1 MVFHMI
7 QIIVYIFLAI
17 FSLLAIFSCSYDV
30 HLLLNGLDPRFTS
43 IGRFWYELSPNSLQ
57 IFEVIVSRYIDPC
70 SLFLNLGCSPL
81 LWHPLISSI
90 LILPATP
97 IFILLSLS
105 FIWLQRRS
113 RNQKTSAYY
122 K

>member
-30 HLLLNGLDPRFTS
+30 HLLLNGFGPKFTS

-113 RNQKTSAYY
+113 RNQKTSAYF

>member
-30 HLLLNGLDPRFTS
+30 HLLLNGLGPKFTS

-105 FIWLQRRS
+105 FIWLQRRY
-113 RNQKTSAYY
+113 RNQKTSAYF

>member
-17 FSLLAIFSCSYDV
+17 FSLLAIFSCSYDA
-30 HLLLNGLDPRFTS
+30 HLLLNGLDPKFTS

-81 LWHPLISSI
+81 LWHPFISSI

-113 RNQKTSAYY
+113 RNQKTSAYF

>member
-1 MVFHMI
+1 MVFHMN

-30 HLLLNGLDPRFTS
+30 HLLLNGLGPKFTS

-113 RNQKTSAYY
+113 RNEKTSAYF

>member
-1 MVFHMI
+1 MI

-113 RNQKTSAYY
+113 RNEKTSAYF

>member
-1 MVFHMI
+1 MI

-30 HLLLNGLDPRFTS
+30 HLLLNGLDPNFTS

-105 FIWLQRRS
+105 FIWLQRRF
-113 RNQKTSAYY
+113 RNQKTSAYF

>member
-1 MVFHMI
+1 MVFYMI

-30 HLLLNGLDPRFTS
+30 HLLLNGLGPKFTS

-105 FIWLQRRS
+105 FIWLQKRY
-113 RNQKTSAYY
+113 RNQKTSAYF

>member
-30 HLLLNGLDPRFTS
+30 HLLLNGLGPKFTS

-81 LWHPLISSI
+81 LWHPLISNI

-105 FIWLQRRS
+105 IFWLQKRF
-113 RNQKTSAYY
+113 RNQKTSAYF

>member
-30 HLLLNGLDPRFTS
+30 HLLLNGLDPKFTS

-113 RNQKTSAYY
+113 RNQKTSAYF

>member
-30 HLLLNGLDPRFTS
+30 HLLLNGLGPKFTS

-105 FIWLQRRS
+105 FIWLQRKS
-113 RNQKTSAYY
+113 INQKTSAYF

>member
-1 MVFHMI
+1 MNK
-7 QIIVYIFLAI
+7 IIVYIFLAI

-30 HLLLNGLDPRFTS
+30 HLLLNGLGPKFTS

-105 FIWLQRRS
+105 FIWLHRRY
-113 RNQKTSAYY
+113 RNQKTSAYF